1 MSPLVT
7 VDTEFVSFG
16 NLTLFA
22 LDIGK
27 GSFVGRVI
35 SFLCSLNLV
44 VSRFVT
50 VIIISLGMFVVGR
63 RRFVVGLT
71 GLYTI
76 KREKNCSSTVVG
88 MGFLSSCERVSRLSA
103 LLL

>member
-7 VDTEFVSFG
+7 LNTEVVSFRD
-16 NLTLFA
+16 LTLFA
-22 LDIGK
+22 LDSDK

-50 VIIISLGMFVVGR
+50 VIIISLVMFVVR
-63 RRFVVGLT
+63 RRISVVGLT
-71 GLYTI
+71 GL
-76 KREKNCSSTVVG
+76 
-88 MGFLSSCERVSRLSA
+88 
-103 LLL
+103 

>member
-22 LDIGK
+22 LDSGK

-35 SFLCSLNLV
+35 SFLSILNLV
-44 VSRFVT
+44 VSRFIP
-50 VIIISLGMFVVGR
+50 VIISAEMFVIGR
-63 RRFVVGLT
+63 RKFVVGLPA
-71 GLYTI
+71 
-76 KREKNCSSTVVG
+76 R
-88 MGFLSSCERVSRLSA
+88 A
-103 LLL
+103 